1 MLSLIEKSLI
11 NVAEE
16 KSSIIVTRLIN
27 NFCRG
32 PLAKDLSNAGRRET
46 RLHVIHNFTR
56 FLSLLRFSSVSTL
69 NKLLSFL
76 DVASDSQ
83 TSNRSLQTASL
94 SPPFLL
100 TRASEATD
108 AAAIRR
114 PSRQLTIEGE
124 RERAKP
130 SGESKWRSQ
139 AENQSPKDTSCMDG
153 PERGKDYAKNNTT
166 GMSGEQQAGLILA
179 KPNTA

>member
-32 PLAKDLSNAGRRET
+32 PLAKDLSNAGRRGT

-83 TSNRSLQTASL
+83 TSNRSLQTASR

-100 TRASEATD
+100 TRASEAT
-108 AAAIRR
+108 
-114 PSRQLTIEGE
+114 G
-124 RERAKP
+124 
-130 SGESKWRSQ
+130 Q

>member
-1 MLSLIEKSLI
+1 MKIFLRVTGEKNWENAKLDRKIVNKRSRRKIIDHRHTVNKQLLSVPSCKGLIKRRADVE
-11 NVAEE
+11 
-16 KSSIIVTRLIN
+16 
-27 NFCRG
+27 RG
-32 PLAKDLSNAGRRET
+32 Y
-46 RLHVIHNFTR
+46 I
-56 FLSLLRFSSVSTL
+56 
-69 NKLLSFL
+69 KLLSFL

-83 TSNRSLQTASL
+83 TSNRSLQTASI

-100 TRASEATD
+100 TRASKATD
-108 AAAIRR
+108 AAVIRR

-124 RERAKP
+124 RARAKP

-166 GMSGEQQAGLILA
+166 GMSGGTAGRLDSGETKHRL
-179 KPNTA
+179 TA